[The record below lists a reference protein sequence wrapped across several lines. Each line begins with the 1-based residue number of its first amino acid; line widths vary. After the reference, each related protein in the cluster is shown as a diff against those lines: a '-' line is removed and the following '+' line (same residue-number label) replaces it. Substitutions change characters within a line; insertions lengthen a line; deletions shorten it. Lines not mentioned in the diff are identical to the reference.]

1 MVRKKFQ
8 FIGVIL
14 MMELTIVKIACS
26 RVDEYI
32 LMQQCYRHNKFHNFV
47 TTF

>member
-1 MVRKKFQ
+1 VVRKKFQ

-14 MMELTIVKIACS
+14 MMELTIVKIDCS

-32 LMQQCYRHNKFHNFV
+32 LM
-47 TTF
+47 